1 MVALLDRLDA
11 LLAVG
16 AAELVQV
23 TRRDV
28 AGQQRTVLFVAL
40 VATVEETVA
49 FLARFHA
56 DAARTL
62 EVARVTRPVICQ
74 PKKIKTNLIVSSN
87 E

>member
-11 LLAVG
+11 FLAVG

-74 PKKIKTNLIVSSN
+74 PKKNKNKFNCFI